1 LCLHIQVLTSRLVF
15 EEVDHELGR
24 LSQEEHPITKKIE
37 IIFMGGISGVAFGS
51 RGETGKTGDADYSL
65 RTGTPD
71 WARDILQKAVDRMV
85 AKNPDIFEVI
95 PEIGKPDPMNDQWDK
110 HSTQKAKDTLS
121 ATSNEMLWE
130 GNYLKGFHGDDRMQL
145 VSKMNRISEWRSRSG
160 EFKERDQQDAK
171 LFMQRVK
178 RVFARDQVLEMNDF
192 LTWGGMLGWDN
203 DRTAAAVRVSLKIVV
218 GDDMPGIAEAI
229 KEAVNR
235 MKC

>member
-85 AKNPDIFEVI
+85 AKNPDKFEVI

-110 HSTQKAKDTLS
+110 HATEKAKETLS
-121 ATSNEMLWE
+121 TVSNEMLWE
-130 GNYLKGFHGDDRMQL
+130 GNYFKGFHGDDRMQL

-171 LFMQRVK
+171 LFMQRL
-178 RVFARDQVLEMNDF
+178 RGRMGRDDIMDMDTFAN
-192 LTWGGMLGWDN
+192 WGNMMGWDR
-203 DRTAAAVRVSLKIVV
+203 DRTEAAVRVSLKIVV
-218 GDDMPGIAEAI
+218 GDTMPGISEQI